1 MKSIKVSEYFRLSKP
16 KYVILKLI
24 PDTSIRN
31 YNSSSIARTINHL
44 GKSLNQRIYK
54 ESKYWNIEAPAKCS
68 FMIDIR
74 KSSVEFYFIVPE
86 THEKLLRE
94 KITEVW
100 PKITI
105 SIVDKVE
112 QFTDEALKYQIH
124 YKSEDPLSL
133 TLDKRCNEPL
143 NSILGVLDIIEEDDR
158 VAVFYN
164 FKPASQRRW
173 VNQWNATYRRFNNN
187 EPLDKEVLGKNYIL
201 KLLALTLV
209 EVLEGIFEA
218 VGEVFKKDKKDVN
231 FIELAITN
239 LVGNK
244 GKELSKATLSK
255 KDSIVLDTQ
264 IAVISQSKDKGR
276 MINNANAVAQAFHQL
291 NEDNELTYSELKTKR
306 VYYTNYSIGAVN
318 NKMSIEECQNLLELP
333 GRTLLERHKAIDKVN
348 VLESPV
354 PDELAHGYLSLG
366 NVTYKGKEQAAYL
379 RDEYD
384 QGNLPLTVMGPQG
397 SGKSTYFANYA
408 KCANS
413 RGEAVIVIDFIKNCE
428 LSEAIKSA
436 VPKDS
441 ILELDLS
448 DSRNLQGFGYN
459 EIKFNAEMDDFEVLE
474 LANLQA
480 QQTMALIDAIN
491 NEGLPLTS
499 KMRRYLSSAANVV
512 FLNQGASIR
521 DVVSCLQDFRKR
533 AEFINKVPSSLKE
546 QLEDEINALIELD
559 DITVVKDKD
568 TKEVITEVTGT
579 KDSKID
585 GILDRVNLLKEDA
598 KLKYMFNKRLDGNI
612 DLVEEIEKGRV
623 ILIKMPE
630 IKFPLQYVKNVL
642 VTYFNTKVWLAA
654 QIRGSM
660 YLKPKRF
667 HIIEDEIYQARTT
680 EKILRDILPQT
691 RKVGSKFVFSC
702 HYLSQIETIK
712 EALKASGSSYMLLQG
727 TDKKNY
733 EELKEEL
740 QPYELEDL
748 LNLKQWHSLNLIK
761 YEKGYAKFITHLPAP
776 VN

>member
-1 MKSIKVSEYFRLSKP
+1 MKKIKVSEYFRMSKP
-16 KYVILKLI
+16 KYIILKLV

-31 YNSSSIARTINHL
+31 YNSSSIARTINHI
-44 GKSLNQRIYK
+44 GKSLNQRILK
-54 ESKYWNIEAPAKCS
+54 ESKYWNIESPAKCS

-74 KSSVEFYFIVPE
+74 KISVDFYFIVPE
-86 THEKLLRE
+86 LYENLFREKL
-94 KITEVW
+94 TEVW
-100 PKITI
+100 PKTTI
-105 SIVDKVE
+105 NTIDKIE
-112 QFTDEALKYQIH
+112 QFSDTSLKYQIY
-124 YKSEDPLSL
+124 YKNEDPLSL

-158 VAVFYN
+158 VAIFYN
-164 FKPASQRRW
+164 FKPTSQKRW
-173 VNQWNATYRRFNNN
+173 TNQWNATYKRFNNN

-209 EVLEGIFEA
+209 EILEGIFEA
-218 VGEVFKKDKKDVN
+218 ISEVFKKDKKSVN

-244 GKELSKATLSK
+244 SKELSSATLKK
-255 KDSIVLDTQ
+255 KDTIVLNTQ
-264 IAVISQSKDKGR
+264 IAVISESNNKNR
-276 MINNANAVAQAFHQL
+276 MINNANAVAQSFHQL
-291 NEDNELTYSELKTKR
+291 NEDNELCYSELKTKNI
-306 VYYTNYSIGAVN
+306 YYTNYSIGAVN
-318 NKMSIEECQNLLELP
+318 NKMSIEECQNFLELP
-333 GRTLLERHKAIDKVN
+333 GRTLLERHKSIDKVN

-354 PDELAHGYLSLG
+354 PDELAHGYLKLG
-366 NVTYKGKEQAAYL
+366 NVIYKGKEQAAYL

-408 KCANS
+408 KYANS
-413 RGEAVIVIDFIKNCE
+413 RNEAVIVIDFIKNCE
-428 LSEAIKSA
+428 LSEAIKKA
-436 VPKDS
+436 VNKEDV
-441 ILELDLS
+441 LELDLS
-448 DSRNLQGFGYN
+448 KSKNLQGFGYN
-459 EIKFNAEMDDFEVLE
+459 EIKFNTNMDAFEVLE

-499 KMRRYLSSAANVV
+499 KMRRYLSSAANIV
-512 FLNQGASIR
+512 FLNEGASIR
-521 DVVSCLQDFRKR
+521 DVVNCLQDYRKR
-533 AEFINKVPSSLKE
+533 ADFIKRVPDTLKE
-546 QLEDEINALIELD
+546 QLEDEINALTELD
-559 DITVVKDKD
+559 DITIMKDKD
-568 TKEVITEVTGT
+568 TKEVIQEVTGT

-585 GILDRVNLLKEDA
+585 GILDRINLLKEDA
-598 KLKYMFNKRLDGNI
+598 KLKYMFNKRLDNNI
-612 DLVEEIEKGRV
+612 DLVQEIEKGKV

-642 VTYFNTKVWLAA
+642 VTYFNTKIWLAA

-660 YLKPKRF
+660 YDKPKRF
-667 HIIEDEIYQARTT
+667 HVIEDEIFQAKTT
-680 EKILRDILPQT
+680 EKILKDILPQT
-691 RKVGSKFVFSC
+691 RKVGSKFIFSC
-702 HYLSQIETIK
+702 HYLSQIETIV

-740 QPYELEDL
+740 KPYELDDL
-748 LNLKQWHSLNLIK
+748 LNLKQFHSLNLIK
-761 YEKGYAKFITHLPAP
+761 YEKGYAKFITHLPPP